1 MLLNGSGHQLESSTM
16 NSVIRRIA
24 PIAFAAVV
32 LSACAATD
40 DRQSTGAYIDDVAVT
55 AKVKSAL
62 IQAPETKARD
72 IQVETLN
79 GVVQLSGFVDSS
91 EEKTA
96 AERVAK
102 QVAGVARV
110 DNRLSV
116 K

>member
-1 MLLNGSGHQLESSTM
+1 M
-16 NSVIRRIA
+16 NHLIRRLA

-32 LSACAATD
+32 LSACAGNNTH
-40 DRQSTGAYIDDVAVT
+40 QSTGAYIDDVAVT

-62 IQAPETKARD
+62 IEAPETKARD
-72 IQVETLN
+72 IQVETYN

-91 EEKTA
+91 AEKTA
-96 AERVAK
+96 AERVAREI
-102 QVAGVARV
+102 AGVQRV